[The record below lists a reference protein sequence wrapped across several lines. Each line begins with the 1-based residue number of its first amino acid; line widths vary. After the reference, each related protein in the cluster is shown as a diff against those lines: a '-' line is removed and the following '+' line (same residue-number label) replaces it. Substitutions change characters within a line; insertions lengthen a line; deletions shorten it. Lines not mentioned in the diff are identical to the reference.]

1 MIDHITKERIMDA
14 ARIEEVIGEFVTL
27 RRQGANYV
35 GLCPFHQDNHP
46 SLSVSSTKQIFKCF
60 SCGHSGNVVS
70 FLMDHEHISYPEALK
85 YLARKYGI
93 EVVEKEETP
102 EEAAQRMHSDSL
114 LIVNEAAQK
123 FYQEVLWDPERS
135 HLIGL
140 NYFRQRGFTDDTIRK
155 FGLGYAPAGF
165 DTFTKYALEHGY
177 NEDYLV
183 ETGLCTKHED
193 GRLSDRFYER
203 VMFPIYSLG
212 GKVIAFGGRI
222 MSSEKKAAKYVNSKE
237 SSIYSKS
244 RSTLYGLFQAKNA
257 IARQDKCYMVEGYA
271 DVISMHQRGIE
282 NVVASSGTALTEGHI
297 NLVKR
302 FTKRLTFIYDS
313 DTAGIKAA
321 LRGIDMVLEAGMEV
335 KVLLLPDGEDP
346 DSFAQGHEKDEI
358 EEFIAA
364 NEQDFVSFKIKILSK
379 DVPENDIYAR
389 SQMINDIIQTVSI
402 IPDDITRNVYI
413 ETVAQAFALQQDSLF
428 LRIKRL
434 RQRRREQQASRRN
447 YERQGDGQNGYSGGQ
462 PGYGGATSQP
472 AGQPGYGGDSL
483 PPDIPPEADPDYGMP
498 PEEQLAP
505 QPQVNE
511 FLAMC
516 ERKLVEMLLKYGEY
530 RIHWEQ
536 NMVYGA
542 EHIPEVT
549 VAEYISSSLEDD
561 GLEFET
567 PLYRKVYDEYFSLD
581 RTQQPGEK
589 DEEAVQGRIIKHFTF
604 HDNADVLQLV
614 TEILSDSHP
623 ITVKVFNDSITP
635 EEHRLSKDVPR
646 AVLQYKSRI
655 VNLQQKSLQK
665 EIAAAGKA
673 GDTQRQ
679 TALMRQLAQLTQ
691 IIRVLD
697 KELKKY

>member
-35 GLCPFHQDNHP
+35 GLCPFHPDKHP
-46 SLSVSSTKQIFKCF
+46 SMSVSSTKQFFKCF
-60 SCGHSGNVVS
+60 SCGHSGNVIT

-413 ETVAQAFALQQDSLF
+413 EQVADTFGLQQDSLF
-428 LRIKRL
+428 SRILKMRI
-434 RQRRREQQASRRN
+434 RRREQQASRRS
-447 YERQGDGQNGYSGGQ
+447 YERQGDGGQ
-462 PGYGGATSQP
+462 AGYGGESIP
-472 AGQPGYGGDSL
+472 SE
-483 PPDIPPEADPDYGMP
+483 IPPEADPNYGMP
-498 PEEQLAP
+498 PEEAIAVKP
-505 QPQVNE
+505 AVSE
-511 FLAMC
+511 YLAMC

-530 RIHWEQ
+530 RIHWES
-536 NMVYGA
+536 NMLYGA

-549 VAEYISSSLEDD
+549 VAEYIRSSLEDD
-561 GLEFET
+561 ALAFET
-567 PLYRKVYDEYFSLD
+567 PLYRKVYDEYFTLD
-581 RTQQPGEK
+581 RAQLPTEK
-589 DEEAVQGRIIKHFTF
+589 DEEAVQGRVLKHFTF
-604 HDNADVLQLV
+604 HDDTDVLQLV

>member
-1 MIDHITKERIMDA
+1 MIDHLTKERIMDA

-46 SLSVSSTKQIFKCF
+46 SLSVSATKQIFKCF

-140 NYFRQRGFTDDTIRK
+140 NYFRQRGFTDDTIRR

-165 DTFTKYALEHGY
+165 DAFTKFALEHGY

-257 IARQDKCYMVEGYA
+257 IAKQDKCYMVEGYA

-335 KVLLLPDGEDP
+335 KVLLLPEGEDP
-346 DSFAQGHEKDEI
+346 DSFAQSHEKDEI
-358 EEFIAA
+358 EAFIAA
-364 NEQDFVSFKIKILSK
+364 NEQDFVSFKINILSK
-379 DVPENDIYAR
+379 DIPENDIYAR
-389 SQMINDIIQTVSI
+389 SQMINDIVQTVSI

-413 ETVAQAFALQQDSLF
+413 EQVASTFSLQQDSLF
-428 LRIKRL
+428 SRIRRM
-434 RQRRREQQASRRN
+434 RQRRREQQASRRS
-447 YERQGDGQNGYSGGQ
+447 YERQGDGGQ
-462 PGYGGATSQP
+462 AGYGGNTYP
-472 AGQPGYGGDSL
+472 AGESV

-498 PEEQLAP
+498 PEEAIAAK
-505 QPQVNE
+505 PQVNE
-511 FLAMC
+511 YLAMC
-516 ERKLVEMLLKYGEY
+516 ERKLVELLLKYGEY
-530 RIHWEQ
+530 HIHWES
-536 NMVYGA
+536 NMLYGA
-542 EHIPEVT
+542 DQIPEVT
-549 VAEYISSSLEDD
+549 VAEYISSKLNYDSLT
-561 GLEFET
+561 FET
-567 PLYRKVYDEYFSLD
+567 PLYRKVYDEYFALD
-581 RTQQPGEK
+581 RTQKPGDK
-589 DEEAVQGRIIKHFTF
+589 DEEDIQGRVIKHFTF
-604 HDNADVLQLV
+604 HDDTEVLQLV

-623 ITVKVFNDSITP
+623 ITVKVFNESITP
-635 EEHRLSKDVPR
+635 EEHRLNKDVPR
-646 AVLQYKSRI
+646 AVLQYKSRV
-655 VNLQQKSLQK
+655 VNLQQKALQK
-665 EIAAAGKA
+665 DIAAAGKS
-673 GDTQRQ
+673 GDTQLQ
-679 TALMRQLAQLTQ
+679 TALMRQLAQMTQ
-691 IIRVLD
+691 IIRLID
-697 KELKKY
+697 IELKQY